1 MKFALK
7 LLKGLFDRFYC
18 NLSVLFD
25 HNIMSAEHRNIRVV
39 YNMLTMHVT
48 ELYIV
53 FIKWDRP
60 TLTS

>member
-39 YNMLTMHVT
+39 YMSLNYT
-48 ELYIV
+48 YV